1 VEVPHTLFRGAMI
14 PGLCGTGL
22 RLNDDGVSTTAAAV
36 AATMAPAGTDRS
48 IDRRT
53 KGLGFTIERS
63 MISTWAEINS
73 L

>member
-1 VEVPHTLFRGAMI
+1 MTMGSLQQQ
-14 PGLCGTGL
+14 
-22 RLNDDGVSTTAAAV
+22 AV

-63 MISTWAEINS
+63 MISSGCRS
-73 L
+73 LWS